1 MPVLSIIMPVFN
13 AERTLRQ
20 AVDSVIGQ
28 CFEDWELIL
37 VDDGSRDGSG
47 VICDSFSDTHE
58 KIRTFH
64 QENRGLSAARNTGL
78 LHSVGQFVA
87 FLDSDDLVE
96 PDYYRRMVNAMEASG
111 CGMVMS
117 GYIRE
122 FLRDD
127 VCRKRMTVTFESRR
141 LELSPMTESDPGL
154 VEFWRSDASYNLF
167 IHVWNKLYR
176 REVLRQAELCFNELL
191 DFAEDVPFNVAYL
204 QQIGSVCITAWE
216 GYHYICK
223 NQGNLT
229 ARWSEGLIEAN
240 GRTWRII
247 RDFLQGKTEN
257 PELSLA
263 DGMYLRGCFLN
274 LEKALTAGQTYR
286 QLVSA
291 VRRTRKLPETREV
304 LCLPPAYRDIFLEFL
319 LYRGLLKWMPAFLIC
334 AAVYLRRSLKRR
346 MGRL

>member
-13 AERTLRQ
+13 SGNTLRQ

-28 CFEDWELIL
+28 CFKDWELIL

-47 VICDSFSDTHE
+47 AVCDSFSAAHE

-64 QENRGLSAARNTGL
+64 QENRGLSAARNTGIS
-78 LHSVGQFVA
+78 HAVGQFVA
-87 FLDSDDLVE
+87 FLDSDDRVE
-96 PDYYRRMVNAMEASG
+96 PDYYSRMVNAMETSG

-117 GYIRE
+117 GYTRE
-122 FLRDD
+122 FLRDGI
-127 VCRKRMTVTFESRR
+127 CRKRIVIAFENR
-141 LELSPMTESDPGL
+141 LLKLYPALGPNREPDK
-154 VEFWRSDASYNLF
+154 FWRSAASYNLF

-176 REVLRQAELCFNELL
+176 GEVLRRAGLCFDEHL
-191 DFAEDVPFNVAYL
+191 DFAEDVPFNAAYL
-204 QQIGSVCITAWE
+204 RQIGNVCIAAWE

-229 ARWSEGLIEAN
+229 AQWSEGLIEAN

-247 RDFLQGKTEN
+247 RDFLREN
-257 PELSLA
+257 VEKPDLSLA

-291 VRRTRKLPETREV
+291 VRKTRELPETRKV
-304 LCLPPAYRDIFLEFL
+304 LGSPPAYREISPEFL
-319 LYRGLLKWMPAFLIC
+319 LYRGLLKRMPAFFIC
-334 AAVYLRRSLKRR
+334 GAVYLRRGLKRR
-346 MGRL
+346 VGRL

>member
-28 CFEDWELIL
+28 CFKDWELIL

-58 KIRTFH
+58 KIRAFH

-122 FLRDD
+122 FLRDG

-304 LCLPPAYRDIFLEFL
+304 LGLPPAYRDISLEFL